1 MKKYPT
7 VTIRIDQDLLDRI
20 NKAAGMNYV
29 SRSTLIRTA
38 IMLYL
43 EIHHPRKNDEQDL

>member
-7 VTIRIDQDLLDRI
+7 ITFRLDEQLLERI

-29 SRSTLIRTA
+29 SRGTLIRTA

-43 EIHHPRKNDEQDL
+43 EIHYPRTNDE